1 MNVRYASFAEF
12 YPYYLSQHDDR
23 RCRRAHFI
31 GTSIAIAAIV
41 QFLDS
46 LHPPWLLAAAIG
58 GYGGAWIGHFFYEKN
73 RPATFDYPWYSFRA
87 DWLMYWHMLT
97 GKLSW

>member
-1 MNVRYASFAEF
+1 MKIRHASFADF
-12 YPYYLSQHDDR
+12 YPYYVSQHDDR

-31 GTSIAIAAIV
+31 GTSIAIAAMV
-41 QFLDS
+41 RFLDS
-46 LHPPWLLAAAIG
+46 LNPWWLLAAAIG
-58 GYGGAWIGHFFYEKN
+58 GYGGAWIGHFYYEKN
-73 RPATFDYPWYSFRA
+73 KPATFDYPWYSFRA